1 MFKAI
6 KLKNRSTNPLRKNMA
21 MNLFRKCQATI
32 NQGSGNQSVN
42 QLEAHLGQ
50 SKNQSGNQ
58 SENRSGSL

>member
-1 MFKAI
+1 
-6 KLKNRSTNPLRKNMA
+6 MA